1 MLQNAFVGRATRPTN
16 KAAAAALG
24 ESYALWRRL
33 IDELKREQ
41 QLDHAQWHTSSV
53 KLGWSLRLQ
62 SNGRNIL
69 YLSPRAG
76 FFVAAFILGDRAVA
90 AARQRKLLGSVL
102 KVIAQAKRYAEGTA
116 VRIEVRKPEDLETVK
131 ALSRIKIEF

>member
-1 MLQNAFVGRATRPTN
+1 MLQNAFAGRATQPTN
-16 KAAAAALG
+16 KAVAAALG
-24 ESYALWRRL
+24 KSYELWRRL
-33 IDELKREQ
+33 TDELKREQ

-53 KLGWSLRLQ
+53 TLGWSLRLQ

-69 YLSPRAG
+69 YLGPRAG

-90 AARQRKLLGSVL
+90 AARHSKLPRSVL